1 MKKSK
6 RKDTTMSEIELLNLE
21 EPFTFTELG
30 KMGISVTKKVLNQL
44 VEEKKLRVKK
54 IGRMNIYW
62 TVLQELKPSS
72 GLESL
77 TNRLELEVEELKKEL
92 MDERQKVR
100 KLSIQDGI
108 DEPWKEA
115 AMAMARILSEQ
126 KQVSMQ
132 EVLEYFNAP
141 LNDY

>member
-1 MKKSK
+1 
-6 RKDTTMSEIELLNLE
+6 MSIKEIIALNEPFIYSELL
-21 EPFTFTELG
+21 
-30 KMGISVTKKVLNQL
+30 KRGISTNTNTLEKL
-44 VEEKKLRVKK
+44 VDQGTLQRKK

-62 TVLQELKPSS
+62 KKEPTIENYPR
-72 GLESL
+72 GLESHIKQ
-77 TNRLELEVEELKKEL
+77 LELENRELKHEL
-92 MDERQKVR
+92 QAEREKVR

-126 KQVSMQ
+126 KQVSLK

-141 LNDY
+141 VESDIDF

>member
-6 RKDTTMSEIELLNLE
+6 RKDTTMSEIELLKLE
-21 EPFTFTELG
+21 EPFTFSELE
-30 KMGISVTKKVLNQL
+30 KIGISVTRKVLNQL
-44 VEEKKLRVKK
+44 VEEKKLHMKK
-54 IGRMNIYW
+54 IGRMNVYW
-62 TVLQELKPSS
+62 TILSEIKPSS

-77 TNRLELEVEELKKEL
+77 TNRLELEVEELKREL
-92 MDERQKVR
+92 MAERQKVR

-126 KQVSMQ
+126 KQVPMQ
-132 EVLEYFNAP
+132 EILEYFNAP
-141 LNDY
+141 SNDY

>member
-1 MKKSK
+1 MVDFKMSIKEILSLNEPFIYSELSK
-6 RKDTTMSEIELLNLE
+6 R
-21 EPFTFTELG
+21 
-30 KMGISVTKKVLNQL
+30 GISTNITALEKL
-44 VEEKKLRVKK
+44 VDQGSLQRKK

-62 TVLQELKPSS
+62 KKGFPDEKIPRGSEALIKQ
-72 GLESL
+72 
-77 TNRLELEVEELKKEL
+77 LELENRELKHEL
-92 MDERQKVR
+92 QAERENVR

-126 KQVSMQ
+126 KQVSLK

-141 LNDY
+141 IESNIDY

>member
-1 MKKSK
+1 MPENKVL
-6 RKDTTMSEIELLNLE
+6 EIS
-21 EPFTFTELG
+21 EPFSYPELE
-30 KMGISVTKKVLNQL
+30 KMGISIKRTELEKLVTSGHLN
-44 VEEKKLRVKK
+44 KKK
-54 IGRMNIYW
+54 IGRTNVYW
-62 TVLQELKPSS
+62 RKVSQKQEPTTRT

-77 TNRLELEVEELKKEL
+77 VKQHELEIQELKYEL
-92 MDERQKVR
+92 QAEREKVR

-126 KQVSMQ
+126 KQISLR

-141 LNDY
+141 IGLNEEY

>member
-1 MKKSK
+1 MSK
-6 RKDTTMSEIELLNLE
+6 NEVLEIS
-21 EPFTFTELG
+21 EPFSYPELE
-30 KMGISVTKKVLNQL
+30 KMGIPMKRAELEKLVTDGHLKK
-44 VEEKKLRVKK
+44 KK
-54 IGRMNIYW
+54 IGRTNVYW
-62 TVLQELKPSS
+62 RNLIQNQETPSKT

-77 TNRLELEVEELKKEL
+77 VKQHELEIQELKYEL
-92 MDERQKVR
+92 QAEREKVK

-126 KQVSMQ
+126 KQVSMR

-141 LNDY
+141 IGLEED

>member
-1 MKKSK
+1 M
-6 RKDTTMSEIELLNLE
+6 
-21 EPFTFTELG
+21 
-30 KMGISVTKKVLNQL
+30 
-44 VEEKKLRVKK
+44 KK
-54 IGRMNIYW
+54 IGRMNVYW
-62 TVLQELKPSS
+62 NVLPELKPSS

-141 LNDY
+141 SNDY